1 MDWTFRFRVQ
11 KANFA
16 FLFSGGLK
24 KKSNPLVNFPLL
36 TKSVTWGTVCLGRSL
51 CKQAISVLALVCSVT
66 KTHTTAI
73 SSLASARKIF
83 TRPPI
88 ATNRAVAA
96 YKDKSLSEIVIA
108 S

>member
-1 MDWTFRFRVQ
+1 MHFMAKYNAVCNRIKCNAIV
-11 KANFA
+11 
-16 FLFSGGLK
+16 
-24 KKSNPLVNFPLL
+24 
-36 TKSVTWGTVCLGRSL
+36 VTVGRSL
-51 CKQAISVLALVCSVT
+51 CKQAISVLASVCSVT

-83 TRPPI
+83 TRPPV

-96 YKDKSLSEIVIA
+96 YKDRSLSEIVIA